1 MLAHHARGVPP
12 TLIRVIV
19 LGASLLVGALY
30 LIVSPLWALVAIAGT
45 SGVLI
50 ALQHP
55 ELSLLGILVLTSSII
70 FERTLP
76 LIPIGVGSLHIPDVI
91 LLALFGMIAL
101 RWLLEPDFHIARTP
115 LDAPLLFFFGIT
127 LGATLL
133 AIVRSGL
140 DFNIALRGIRI
151 VSYYLVFFAVTNLI
165 RSKAQL
171 ARLLDGFLLLATFVG
186 GVMFLQFLLGDS
198 LPILPGRV
206 ETLNTEGV
214 SYEGITRILPPGQSI
229 VLVGFVSGLIALL
242 VDRLRPTSVMRVL
255 QVGILGL
262 AVIFTFN
269 RNFWINSV
277 LSLAL
282 FAFLIQGRERH
293 RAVAWSMALGLV
305 IVMLLLIIFTQPGSS
320 AADLVTATVDRFS
333 TMVGSKVTD
342 DSSLRWRDA
351 EYEYAIPQI
360 LSHPLTGLGAGA
372 SYRPFD
378 SRMDSRGRFD
388 GRAYIHNGHLWIM
401 LQSGVAGYASL
412 MWLSLRFVM
421 RGFNNWR
428 QVPDSRIKGIA
439 LSFSLVYLGS
449 LLGNIT
455 SPLFMQWYWT
465 PVFGLMMGANEVIYR
480 LYLSTPDQQPDR
492 IAPRDA
498 WKTVAE
504 NYRQRAAKRPPRPT
518 CPGCGAATSHRPA
531 GRNPSGSRRFQCAH
545 CGRIF
550 TPLPNRRSYPRE
562 FKLRAVRMH
571 RSGKS
576 KRQVARDL
584 NISPQSVANW
594 ARGYD
599 EQ

>member
-1 MLAHHARGVPP
+1 MRAHHARGIPLTLLP
-12 TLIRVIV
+12 TIV
-19 LGASLLVGALY
+19 SGASLFVGALY
-30 LIVSPLWALVAIAGT
+30 LIVSPLWALVVIAGT
-45 SGVLI
+45 IGVLI

-55 ELSLLGILVLTSSII
+55 EYSLLGILVLTSSVV
-70 FERTLP
+70 FESDLP

-91 LLALFGMIAL
+91 LLGLFGMIAL

-127 LGATLL
+127 FGATLW
-133 AIVRSGL
+133 AIMRSGL

-165 RSKAQL
+165 RSTAQL
-171 ARLLDGFLLLATFVG
+171 ARLLDGFLLLATVVG

-206 ETLNTEGV
+206 ETLSTQGA
-214 SYEGITRILPPGQSI
+214 SYEGIARILPPGQSM

-262 AVIFTFN
+262 AVILTFN

-293 RAVAWSMALGLV
+293 RAVAWSMALGLA

-372 SYRPFD
+372 LYRPFD

-388 GRAYIHNGHLWIM
+388 GRGYIHNGHLWIM
-401 LQSGVAGYASL
+401 LQSGVLGYASL
-412 MWLSLRFVM
+412 MWLSLRFVA
-421 RGFNNWR
+421 RGLQNWR
-428 QVPDSRIKGIA
+428 QITDSRIQGIA
-439 LSFSLVYLGS
+439 LSLTLVNLFG
-449 LLGNIT
+449 LLCNIT

-480 LYLSTPDQQPDR
+480 LYLPTSDQPPGA
-492 IAPRDA
+492 IAPRNAWAMAADA
-498 WKTVAE
+498 
-504 NYRQRAAKRPPRPT
+504 YRQRAATRTPHPT

-531 GRNPSGSRRFQCAH
+531 GNNPSGSRRFQCAY

-550 TPLPNRRSYPRE
+550 TPFPNRRSYPRE
-562 FKLRAVRMH
+562 FKLRAVRMV
-571 RSGKS
+571 RSGNS

-584 NISPQSVANW
+584 NVSPQSVVNW
-594 ARGYD
+594 VRAYD
-599 EQ
+599 EF